1 MTKNKFRKSL
11 FISGIT
17 TFSLFV
23 VSGCEKNQDDWE
35 ITSDKCVFIEHF
47 SHTDSEL
54 IEGNY
59 REGPGYDVPTF
70 SFDSVTGVLSG
81 HINFQINKSLKLI
94 FGNGRSSGGVAG
106 TGVSTMLSGIYKL
119 PFENDNLK
127 ITNVE
132 VDGTIHLLYNDS
144 TIVLK
149 RNEEWI
155 KIKSVID
162 TQNNAG
168 EMAKA
173 KLTLTD
179 RIVNYG
185 IIEKS
190 TIIKE

>member
-11 FISGIT
+11 IMSVIA
-17 TFSLFV
+17 TFSLFI

-35 ITSDKCVFIEHF
+35 ITSDKCVFIEH
-47 SHTDSEL
+47 HINTDGEL

-70 SFDSVTGVLSG
+70 SFDSVTGILSG
-81 HINFQINKSLKLI
+81 HINFQTNKSLKLI
-94 FGNGRSSGGVAG
+94 FGNGRSSSGVAG
-106 TGVSTMLSGIYKL
+106 TGVSTMLLGINKL
-119 PFENDNLK
+119 PFEYDNFK

-132 VDGTIHLLYNDS
+132 VNGTIHLLYNDS
-144 TIVLK
+144 IIVLK

-155 KIKSVID
+155 KLTSIID

-168 EMAKA
+168 EIAKA
-173 KLTLTD
+173 KLTWTD

-190 TIIKE
+190 NIK

>member
-11 FISGIT
+11 MLSVIATI
-17 TFSLFV
+17 SLFI
-23 VSGCEKNQDDWE
+23 VSGCEKNQDEWE

-47 SHTDSEL
+47 SQTDGEL

-81 HINFQINKSLKLI
+81 NINFQINKSLKLV
-94 FGNGRSSGGVAG
+94 FGNGRGSSGVAG
-106 TGVSTMLSGIYKL
+106 TGVSTMLFGIYKL
-119 PFENDNLK
+119 PFENGNFK

-132 VDGTIHLLYNDS
+132 ANGTIYLRYNDS

-149 RNEEWI
+149 RNEEWTRI
-155 KIKSVID
+155 SSFID
-162 TQNNAG
+162 IQNNAG
-168 EMAKA
+168 EIAKA
-173 KLTLTD
+173 KLTSTD

-190 TIIKE
+190 NIKE